1 MLVDNLDLGL
11 TWRRKCIHD
20 SFKQL
25 LSVYYTVV
33 TMWALE
39 RQNLLASETYGP
51 IGKQTFK
58 WDVQETW
65 LWHVKKFLWYNM
77 IHAWIEMNL
86 MHRYISLEEVYRITE
101 TFTQEWAWSNKWMV
115 STIQLHFFLKKR
127 GRKRGRE
134 EGREGRRTEGEKER
148 RKRDSINCSV
158 GEIFLIMCTIHLSAF
173 ITFAL

>member
-1 MLVDNLDLGL
+1 MLVNNLDLGL
-11 TWRRKCIHD
+11 TWKRKCIHD

-39 RQNLLASETYGP
+39 RQNLLASGIYGP

-65 LWHVKKFLWYNM
+65 LWHVKKLLWYNM

-86 MHRYISLEEVYRITE
+86 MHRYISLEVYRITE

-115 STIQLHFFLKKR
+115 STIQLHFFLKEERKEKR
-127 GRKRGRE
+127 EGEKEVGRKGGRE
-134 EGREGRRTEGEKER
+134 EGRKEKRKEGKER
-148 RKRDSINCSV
+148 
-158 GEIFLIMCTIHLSAF
+158 
-173 ITFAL
+173 ALTVLWVKSFW